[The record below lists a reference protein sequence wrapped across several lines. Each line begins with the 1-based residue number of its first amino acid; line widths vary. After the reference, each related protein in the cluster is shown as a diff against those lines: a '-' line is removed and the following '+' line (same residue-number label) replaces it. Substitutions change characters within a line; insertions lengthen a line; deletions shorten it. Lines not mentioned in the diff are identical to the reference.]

1 MEFFFKFVTLMNIIH
16 FGNKPKK
23 SKILGANF
31 EKNVLKKNFTWGGLT
46 PKSYPLSPILSANFV
61 DPKVCTLRSTQFGLL
76 SNGLGEI

>member
-1 MEFFFKFVTLMNIIH
+1 MNIIY

-46 PKSYPLSPILSANFV
+46 PKFNPLSPVFSANV
-61 DPKVCTLRSTQFGLL
+61 VGPHSAHTTAPDSSVYARTV
-76 SNGLGEI
+76 